1 MSKNNMGTISG
12 NIAIGGILTEC
23 NEFSINLMT
32 KENFERYE
40 YYEGNEIL
48 NLKSGVVGGML
59 NALNGS
65 SYNVSP
71 TVFASCSPGGI
82 IEDKCYFD
90 IKKKILNGIKN
101 IKQLKAVLLPLHGA
115 AVTESIGDLEGDLIS
130 SIREIIGSDIP
141 IVVTLD
147 LHAHVTQE
155 MIENSTAILAWEQY
169 PHLDPYETGV
179 RGSKLLREIL
189 EKNIKPTMYFS
200 KIPILHSA
208 INASTFGDT
217 PFAKIMR
224 SLKEEEKN
232 NPHILSTSLIHVDPY
247 IDQNNMGGGAIV
259 ITNDDI
265 EKAKNISLKF
275 TKNYWDKRLEFEPEL
290 YLPEDAILDGLSK
303 NSNVLLVETADACG
317 GGAVGDSVQTLKKL
331 LDLAP
336 SEKSLTHVVDPKV
349 VAQCLEL
356 GEGSELEILLGH
368 QVDKQWGD
376 PVKIKVKIE
385 KITDGKFIYNGGIW
399 DKAIGEMGLSALVS
413 KGNIQILVSSF
424 GTYEWNC
431 EQFLSFDLKLDEYK
445 FLVVKHPMNYKNTF
459 SHINNIYILDTAGP
473 TPPTCKHLKFKK
485 MFTYFPKQLDLKFE
499 EVLLKYNN

>member
-1 MSKNNMGTISG
+1 
-12 NIAIGGILTEC
+12 
-23 NEFSINLMT
+23 
-32 KENFERYE
+32 
-40 YYEGNEIL
+40 
-48 NLKSGVVGGML
+48 
-59 NALNGS
+59 
-65 SYNVSP
+65 
-71 TVFASCSPGGI
+71 
-82 IEDKCYFD
+82 
-90 IKKKILNGIKN
+90 
-101 IKQLKAVLLPLHGA
+101 
-115 AVTESIGDLEGDLIS
+115 
-130 SIREIIGSDIP
+130 
-141 IVVTLD
+141 
-147 LHAHVTQE
+147 
-155 MIENSTAILAWEQY
+155 
-169 PHLDPYETGV
+169 
-179 RGSKLLREIL
+179 
-189 EKNIKPTMYFS
+189 
-200 KIPILHSA
+200 
-208 INASTFGDT
+208 
-217 PFAKIMR
+217 
-224 SLKEEEKN
+224 
-232 NPHILSTSLIHVDPY
+232 
-247 IDQNNMGGGAIV
+247 MGGGAIV

-376 PVKIKVKIE
+376 PVEIKVKIE

-445 FLVVKHPMNYKNTF
+445 FLVVKNPMNYKNTF

>member
-65 SYNVSP
+65 SFNVSP

-90 IKKKILNGIKN
+90 IKEKILNGIKN
-101 IKQLKAVLLPLHGA
+101 MKQLKAVLLPLHGA

-349 VAQCLEL
+349 V
-356 GEGSELEILLGH
+356 S
-368 QVDKQWGD
+368 
-376 PVKIKVKIE
+376 
-385 KITDGKFIYNGGIW
+385 T
-399 DKAIGEMGLSALVS
+399 
-413 KGNIQILVSSF
+413 
-424 GTYEWNC
+424 
-431 EQFLSFDLKLDEYK
+431 
-445 FLVVKHPMNYKNTF
+445 
-459 SHINNIYILDTAGP
+459 
-473 TPPTCKHLKFKK
+473 
-485 MFTYFPKQLDLKFE
+485 MFRIR
-499 EVLLKYNN
+499 

>member
-82 IEDKCYFD
+82 IEDKCYLD

-224 SLKEEEKN
+224 SLKEE
-232 NPHILSTSLIHVDPY
+232 
-247 IDQNNMGGGAIV
+247 
-259 ITNDDI
+259 
-265 EKAKNISLKF
+265 
-275 TKNYWDKRLEFEPEL
+275 
-290 YLPEDAILDGLSK
+290 
-303 NSNVLLVETADACG
+303 
-317 GGAVGDSVQTLKKL
+317 
-331 LDLAP
+331 
-336 SEKSLTHVVDPKV
+336 
-349 VAQCLEL
+349 
-356 GEGSELEILLGH
+356 
-368 QVDKQWGD
+368 
-376 PVKIKVKIE
+376 
-385 KITDGKFIYNGGIW
+385 
-399 DKAIGEMGLSALVS
+399 
-413 KGNIQILVSSF
+413 
-424 GTYEWNC
+424 
-431 EQFLSFDLKLDEYK
+431 
-445 FLVVKHPMNYKNTF
+445 
-459 SHINNIYILDTAGP
+459 
-473 TPPTCKHLKFKK
+473 
-485 MFTYFPKQLDLKFE
+485 
-499 EVLLKYNN
+499 